1 MLELEDAAGDM
12 CQAGADGNGDLLRQY
27 LALGVDPDVADHDKV
42 DGTPHVCILYI
53 IICICIYT
61 YSYIVKYACTP
72 WDLTRMWPTMTR

>member
-1 MLELEDAAGDM
+1 VLELEDAAGDM

-42 DGTPHVCILYI
+42 DGMCIYI
-53 IICICIYT
+53 YNYMYMYIYT
-61 YSYIVKYACTP
+61 YSYIVKYAYTP